1 MNELYD
7 KYIHIYEEKLEK
19 KLIQDIS
26 SNQLQRKRN
35 I

>member
-7 KYIHIYEEKLEK
+7 KYTHIYEGKLEK
-19 KLIQDIS
+19 KLIEDIS
-26 SNQLQRKRN
+26 SNQSQRKRN